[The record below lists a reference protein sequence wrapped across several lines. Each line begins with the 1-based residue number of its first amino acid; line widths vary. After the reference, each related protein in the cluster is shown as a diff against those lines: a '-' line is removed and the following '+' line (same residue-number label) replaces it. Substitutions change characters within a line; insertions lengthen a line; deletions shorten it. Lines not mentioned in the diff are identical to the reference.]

1 MPSPDMHA
9 RFDEMMTIISKS
21 SPTNWE
27 EITDV
32 LSGIKNRVPLSSPLS
47 KTAFLKQMARGTA
60 FITFDYGIDGVS
72 IEISKYAQALEDIY
86 QGWNNNRLH
95 FIGGDFYPQADSVI
109 KPDWT
114 RYRIEGINGWSK
126 WDDGRWFSELFY
138 QNMPK
143 GSQASSKLAAEIY
156 RQAVSIAQQLGKYLA
171 KNDISLLIAVNIA
184 SNPGNIALTVAL
196 VLVTEA
202 MGVYVINS
210 NHDYYWEGGK
220 PASDRKPDESPGV
233 RDHFF
238 HNLDNGP
245 FYKLFETLY
254 PWNGQRW
261 LQVNINTLQS
271 QRLIERY
278 GFPREKVF
286 ELSTAVSNEFFNDY
300 SLEDVKYSRLRMG
313 YILSDGNPTIHPVPV
328 EIHLANL
335 SKWMRDQKP
344 LVLAARAGLSVDPT
358 SDDLIYLLQPTR
370 VIARK
375 RIEREL
381 HLLGALLHHRPFRDA
396 FENNEK
402 LQLVLHITGPTPI
415 EHQADL
421 ETVLQAFVDVVQ
433 ALPAPISDRL
443 FVAFSVGNEDHPS
456 FQPNNLERMHIEDI
470 YRMATAV
477 VFPSETEGRG
487 LPIIEASASG
497 VPLICSR
504 YHPQEVFAG
513 VIGEHL
519 SENLQIRYT
528 LFPERDFTTSFLDE
542 VTELLLRPEDTRERL
557 QHNREAVRLRYS
569 TSALR
574 STFESLLDELRLN

>member
-1 MPSPDMHA
+1 
-9 RFDEMMTIISKS
+9 
-21 SPTNWE
+21 
-27 EITDV
+27 
-32 LSGIKNRVPLSSPLS
+32 
-47 KTAFLKQMARGTA
+47 
-60 FITFDYGIDGVS
+60 
-72 IEISKYAQALEDIY
+72 
-86 QGWNNNRLH
+86 
-95 FIGGDFYPQADSVI
+95 
-109 KPDWT
+109 
-114 RYRIEGINGWSK
+114 
-126 WDDGRWFSELFY
+126 
-138 QNMPK
+138 
-143 GSQASSKLAAEIY
+143 
-156 RQAVSIAQQLGKYLA
+156 
-171 KNDISLLIAVNIA
+171 
-184 SNPGNIALTVAL
+184 
-196 VLVTEA
+196 
-202 MGVYVINS
+202 
-210 NHDYYWEGGK
+210 
-220 PASDRKPDESPGV
+220 
-233 RDHFF
+233 
-238 HNLDNGP
+238 
-245 FYKLFETLY
+245 
-254 PWNGQRW
+254 
-261 LQVNINTLQS
+261 
-271 QRLIERY
+271 
-278 GFPREKVF
+278 
-286 ELSTAVSNEFFNDY
+286 
-300 SLEDVKYSRLRMG
+300 MG

-433 ALPAPISDRL
+433 AVPAPISDRL

-519 SENLQIRYT
+519 SENLRIRYT